1 MNLNTANDLNLDA
14 KHRNNFYYHLK
25 RMNADIGYN
34 FTHCNTFTT
43 DFEHEFLLSALP
55 SHSKAFLLEN
65 CSSLIEQQANGSIK
79 DVSEFLNYDLDISTF
94 KAAPL
99 TKKRSLNESNSSL
112 NASQSESVKS
122 SKTFRNQSQLLQF
135 KKQNLSSFKV
145 KSNKKLNSFNG
156 EAGPESM
163 FNIDDFF
170 DKFHKIATNQNFRLS
185 SLAAPTE
192 SSSASNLKSMEQSSS
207 SEELQVPQRIPSNRL
222 SVSSITSTLTSST
235 RLNHKLNSYK
245 LDKLHPSDEPVRNE
259 KLSLDASIDF
269 YGIKQPTDK
278 ECLVLDLNA
287 DSEIS
292 EIWKNGFALTS
303 KKEFCIKSACFI
315 CASIGVENEFLFCNV
330 CCEPFHEFCLDE
342 YEKPKVGTDLLDW
355 VCPTCKFCEVCK
367 LQDKLLNCQKCE
379 SCYHSGCFRDH
390 NYPKKPSKRN
400 QVWVCFDCFECDK
413 CGGRKMHYDKKTF
426 AKLPDYDFTIC
437 FGCINNS
444 STAKQIQDTSREYK
458 CCVCANV
465 IDCTSEDLTAEQV
478 DVVGALGSKLECPAC
493 SMNKQQTLKEQ
504 LDKLKLRF
512 ILDLFARLNK
522 EFLNDEEFERFVSD
536 KDAAAAASNVVDFF
550 GLTSDLYTNLLAK
563 TKDTGLEQTIKDR
576 LVENAAS
583 QENGAVLHSILAKLN
598 IVPKKEERKSEH
610 PIKKKVETN
619 RKKNPPQL
627 IVKCPHEDH
636 TYALTSTTTASLEQQ
651 EAKDRC
657 LDEQFDVCG
666 RVEEKLNKDL
676 NWNEIRECITCR
688 IVGDHN
694 ICGRLLPLETNWIHV
709 NCLLWSN
716 DALTQG
722 HLIKQ
727 VQNVL
732 NKIKSSVSI
741 RFLLF

>member
-1 MNLNTANDLNLDA
+1 MP
-14 KHRNNFYYHLK
+14 
-25 RMNADIGYN
+25 
-34 FTHCNTFTT
+34 
-43 DFEHEFLLSALP
+43 SA
-55 SHSKAFLLEN
+55 
-65 CSSLIEQQANGSIK
+65 
-79 DVSEFLNYDLDISTF
+79 
-94 KAAPL
+94 
-99 TKKRSLNESNSSL
+99 KKRSLNESNSSL

-135 KKQNLSSFKV
+135 KKQNLSSFKI
-145 KSNKKLNSFNG
+145 KSNKKLNNFNG
-156 EAGPESM
+156 ETGGSESL

-170 DKFHKIATNQNFRLS
+170 DKFHKISTNQNFRFS
-185 SLAAPTE
+185 SLTSTTASALNE
-192 SSSASNLKSMEQSSS
+192 SSNNLKSMDQ
-207 SEELQVPQRIPSNRL
+207 EELQVPQRIPSNRL
-222 SVSSITSTLTSST
+222 SVSSITSTANISMNSNTSINNNKT
-235 RLNHKLNSYK
+235 RFNHKLNSYK
-245 LDKLHPSDEPVRNE
+245 DKLHPSDDVRNE

-269 YGIKQPTDK
+269 YGIKKPTDK

-292 EIWKNGFALTS
+292 EIWKNGFALIN

-342 YEKPKVGTDLLDW
+342 YEKPKPGTDLLNW

-400 QVWVCFDCFECDK
+400 QIWVCFDCFECEK
-413 CGGRKMHYDKKTF
+413 CNGKKIHYDKKTF
-426 AKLPDYDFTIC
+426 AKLPDYDFTVC
-437 FGCINNS
+437 FKCINNS
-444 STAKQIQDTSREYK
+444 TAKQAQENNEYK

-465 IDCTSEDLTAEQV
+465 VDFTSEDLTVEQV
-478 DVVGALGSKLECPAC
+478 EAVRAFSNKLECPTC
-493 SMNKQQTLKEQ
+493 SINKQTLKEQ
-504 LDKLKLRF
+504 VDKLKLKF
-512 ILDLFARLNK
+512 ILDLFVRLNK
-522 EFLNDEEFERFVSD
+522 EFLNDEEFERFILD
-536 KDAAAAASNVVDFF
+536 KDSTDIVDLFS
-550 GLTSDLYTNLLAK
+550 LTSDLYTNLLAK
-563 TKDTGLEQTIKDR
+563 AKNSDLEQKIKDR
-576 LVENAAS
+576 LVENFS
-583 QENGAVLHSILAKLN
+583 GQENGAVLHSILAKLN
-598 IVPKKEERKSEH
+598 IVPKKEEKKSE
-610 PIKKKVETN
+610 PIKKKAETN
-619 RKKNPPQL
+619 RKKNLPQL
-627 IVKCPHEDH
+627 IVKCPYEDH
-636 TYALTSTTTASLEQQ
+636 TYALTSTTTTTASLEQQ
-651 EAKDRC
+651 EPKDRY
-657 LDEQFDVCG
+657 LDEQFDDCS
-666 RVEEKLNKDL
+666 RLEEKLNKDL

-741 RFLLF
+741 RFLLLYY